1 MSSSDES
8 SDATPTHN
16 VQETR
21 SPKSSSG
28 SGSSSD
34 ESSRHSDEAQQKNQ
48 SRSSSSSVASD
59 SSDVKNKSQMKTE
72 EPEGNV
78 SEKESEQSDTEMKSV
93 GSDEDDGP
101 VVTRNRTKSSGSEIN
116 DDDEEENSK
125 RKSGTT
131 AAIFGDDVSSSSAS
145 DDEIVKYKDEAQEDT
160 GTNLDEIVGP
170 RLYSDPEE
178 EAMEEED
185 AAPTLIDL
193 EMARCRADLGTEG
206 SLFVKFP
213 NFLSVDT
220 KPFDPDTY
228 EDEMEDD
235 EVLDEE
241 GRTRLKL
248 KIENTVRWRLRKDEH
263 GNDVKE
269 SNAKFVKWSDG
280 SMSLFL
286 GNEMFDVE
294 RQKIMDH
301 NHLFIRQGG
310 GLLAQSVFTEKL
322 VFRPHS
328 TETLTHRKVTLSMAD
343 KSSKTQKVKVIND
356 VGDNPEAQKQA
367 LIRKE
372 EERLRASAR
381 RESQARRAR
390 DRPRVSGLTSGFL
403 EGGYESDDMES
414 PAAIK
419 RHYQRG
425 TTAPYNASDSEEEYE
440 AEREKAK
447 RIGEAKIDSD
457 ESDDEMDSRKQK
469 QQTKK
474 KIVIDEDDDEED

>member
-8 SDATPTHN
+8 SDATPTHI
-16 VQETR
+16 VQETH

-34 ESSRHSDEAQQKNQ
+34 ESSRHSDDAQPQPQETSSQGEQSPAPEQQNNR

-59 SSDVKNKSQMKTE
+59 NSDVKNKSQMNME
-72 EPEGNV
+72 EPDGNV

-93 GSDEDDGP
+93 GGDEEP
-101 VVTRNRTKSSGSEIN
+101 VVTRNRTMSSGSEDN
-116 DDDEEENSK
+116 DDDDEEENNK

-145 DDEIVKYKDEAQEDT
+145 DAENVKDKDEDQEDT

-220 KPFDPDTY
+220 KPFDPETY

-425 TTAPYNASDSEEEYE
+425 EPKTETANEEKNCHRRRRGLIIIHEQVGFNLFY
-440 AEREKAK
+440 
-447 RIGEAKIDSD
+447 
-457 ESDDEMDSRKQK
+457 
-469 QQTKK
+469 QQSQ
-474 KIVIDEDDDEED
+474 ILI